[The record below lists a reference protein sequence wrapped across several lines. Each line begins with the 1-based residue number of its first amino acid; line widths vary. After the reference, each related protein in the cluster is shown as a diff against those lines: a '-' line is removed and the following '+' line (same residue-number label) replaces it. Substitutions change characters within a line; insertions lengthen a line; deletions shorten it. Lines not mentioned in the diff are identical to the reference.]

1 MDFLKGLNPPQ
12 QEAVAHGEGPLLILA
27 GAGSGKTRVITH
39 RICHLVSARRVPARA
54 ILAVTFTNK
63 AADEMRRRVEAMLG
77 AAGIGETPALS
88 TFHSFCVR
96 LLRQEGAP
104 LAELRPGFTPK
115 FVIFDEDDQ
124 LALIKSAYQYV
135 GVDESFLQY
144 RAALSRISHAKN
156 RGLGPA
162 DLAGQAR
169 DPNATRLAAIFEQY
183 EEGLRRANALDFD
196 DLLLESVRLLEH
208 DEGLRRRLNERLEH
222 LLIDEYQDT
231 NRVQYRLMKLL
242 SEQRRNVCAVGDE
255 DQSIYS
261 WRGADIRNI
270 LDFEKDFPDARIIR
284 LEQNYR
290 STKTILD
297 AASAVIARNRQ
308 RIGKWL
314 WTDGEQGERIVL
326 YAAPDAE
333 NEALFIADTIERLL
347 ARNPNERVA
356 VLYRTNWQ
364 SRQIEEA
371 LRRYGRRYHV
381 VGGLSFY
388 QRAEIKDVLAY
399 LKLLSNPHNPV
410 SLHRIIN
417 TPARGIGRTT
427 VEQIE
432 QHARERRLSLW
443 DAIGSLLEEKL
454 LPARAHAAL
463 SRFRELIEELAQAA
477 REEPLGT
484 LVERVIDET
493 GYRAMVKASED
504 PAADSRLD
512 NLNELINAAADA
524 AARGETLEEFLDHAA
539 LVSEADQLDTQ
550 AQVSLLTLHNAKG
563 LEWPAVFIAGL
574 EEGLFPHARSLE
586 DPAMLEE
593 ERRLCYVGMTRAQK
607 RLFLTWAERRR
618 RFGGGPYELQEPS
631 RFLREVPQQHLQIQ
645 GAAPRRADLEEAGER
660 VDLFVERHE
669 VREAARRH
677 AYTGK
682 TYNSVENIAEF
693 FRERGL
699 PPPPAARATVAPKP
713 VAAPKPAPQPTGGGF
728 RAGATVQ
735 HPKYGKG
742 LVLRREGQGDDTK
755 LTVSFP
761 GYGLKKLVAKYA
773 GLKLDE

>member
-1 MDFLKGLNPPQ
+1 M
-12 QEAVAHGEGPLLILA
+12 
-27 GAGSGKTRVITH
+27 
-39 RICHLVSARRVPARA
+39 
-54 ILAVTFTNK
+54 
-63 AADEMRRRVEAMLG
+63 
-77 AAGIGETPALS
+77 
-88 TFHSFCVR
+88 
-96 LLRQEGAP
+96 
-104 LAELRPGFTPK
+104 
-115 FVIFDEDDQ
+115 
-124 LALIKSAYQYV
+124 
-135 GVDESFLQY
+135 
-144 RAALSRISHAKN
+144 
-156 RGLGPA
+156 
-162 DLAGQAR
+162 
-169 DPNATRLAAIFEQY
+169 RLAAIFEQY
-183 EEGLRRANALDFD
+183 EEGLCRANALDFD

-208 DEGLRRRLNERLEH
+208 DESLRRRLNERLEH

-231 NRVQYRLMKLL
+231 NRVQYRLMRLL
-242 SEQRRNVCAVGDE
+242 SEKHRNVCAVGDE

-270 LDFEKDFPDARIIR
+270 LDFEKDFPEARVIR

-290 STKTILD
+290 STRTILD
-297 AASAVIARNRQ
+297 AASAVIARNVQ
-308 RIGKWL
+308 RKGKWL
-314 WTDGEQGERIVL
+314 WTDGEAGERIVL
-326 YAAPDAE
+326 YSAPDAE

-347 ARNPNERVA
+347 ARNPGDRVA

-388 QRAEIKDVLAY
+388 QRAEIRDVLAY

-417 TPARGIGRTT
+417 TPARGIGRST

-432 QHARERRLSLW
+432 QHARQRRLSLW
-443 DAIGSLLEEKL
+443 DAIGSLLEERL

-463 SRFRELIEELAQAA
+463 LRFRQLIEELARAA
-477 REEPLGT
+477 REEPLGA
-484 LVERVIDET
+484 LVERVIEET
-493 GYRAMVKASED
+493 GYRTMVKASED

-524 AARGETLEEFLDHAA
+524 AARGETLEGFLDHAA
-539 LVSEADQLDTQ
+539 LVSEADQLDLQ

-563 LEWPAVFIAGL
+563 LEWPVVFIAGL
-574 EEGLFPHARSLE
+574 EEGLFPHSRSLDE
-586 DPAMLEE
+586 PAMLEE

-618 RFGGGPYELQEPS
+618 RFGGGPYEPQEPS
-631 RFLREVPQQHLQIQ
+631 RFLREVPREHLEIQ
-645 GAAPRRADLEEAGER
+645 GAALRPAQLEEAEAGL
-660 VDLFVERHE
+660 DLLVERYE
-669 VREAARRH
+669 VRQAARRH

-699 PPPPAARATVAPKP
+699 APPQ
-713 VAAPKPAPQPTGGGF
+713 AAPKPAVVPPKPAAKAPGGGL
-728 RAGATVQ
+728 RAGATVE

-742 LVLRREGQGDDTK
+742 MILRREGQGDDTK

-773 GLKLDE
+773 GLKIDE